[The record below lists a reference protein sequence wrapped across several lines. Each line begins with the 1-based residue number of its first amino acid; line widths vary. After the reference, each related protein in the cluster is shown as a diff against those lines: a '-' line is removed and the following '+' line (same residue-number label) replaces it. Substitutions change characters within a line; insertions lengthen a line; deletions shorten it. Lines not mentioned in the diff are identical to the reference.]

1 MNFHQRHWLL
11 FAALL
16 LACANSLLPAR
27 EVEEPSPAQLARD
40 RVVVESLLRIK
51 DIDITGNEKLQASV
65 VRYAATIRGQESYF
79 RLAQRFRIVSL
90 DKDLFALAIEDP
102 SGTAGVRS
110 AQVLAA
116 AGQLSRFIQATR
128 STNSTVAAGAATV
141 LGQLDDPRIPPVLVS
156 LIPDKTLSRSI
167 RTAATYSLGKS
178 LAGQRALLRVVQEK
192 QLPDDLTV
200 SATNVLFSSP
210 DMKVREGAAEHL
222 TLLPTADAT
231 PLPPIPVLLKQPGDQ
246 LLGKVVFN
254 KAGTCIKCHRVRG
267 EGKEVGPDLSEIGS
281 KLTKEALLVSI
292 LDPSAGIS
300 HNYETYNIVLNSGNI
315 LSGILVSKTAESI
328 TIKTAEAIDKI
339 IVLADIEEMVKSP
352 VSLMPADIQ
361 KAMTAK
367 DLVNLL
373 AFLST
378 LKKK

>member
-1 MNFHQRHWLL
+1 MAILHRIWLIPP
-11 FAALL
+11 ALL
-16 LACANSLLPAR
+16 MAIAIHAEPA
-27 EVEEPSPAQLARD
+27 PGQDNPDTAQLARD
-40 RVVVESLLRIK
+40 RVVAESLLRIK

-65 VRYAATIRGQESYF
+65 VRYAATIRGQETYF
-79 RLAQRFRIVSL
+79 LLAQRFRIPGL
-90 DKDLFALAIEDP
+90 DKDLFQLATSDP

-116 AGQLSRFIQATR
+116 AGQLSRFIQALR
-128 STNSTVAAGAATV
+128 SGDATVAVGAATV
-141 LGQLDDPRIPPVLVS
+141 LGQLDDPEIAGALVS
-156 LIPDKTLSRSI
+156 LIPDKSLPRSI
-167 RTAATYSLGKS
+167 RTAAAYSLGKS

-210 DMKVREGAAEHL
+210 DRVIREGAAKHL
-222 TLLPTADAT
+222 TLPPTADAT
-231 PLPPIPVLLKQPGDQ
+231 PLPPIPVLLKQPGDH
-246 LLGKVVFN
+246 LLGKDVFN

-300 HNYETYNIVLNSGNI
+300 HDYETYNIVLNSGNI
-315 LSGILVSKTAESI
+315 VSGILVSKTEAAI
-328 TIKTAEAIDKI
+328 TIKTAEAIDK
-339 IVLADIEEMVKSP
+339 VFLLSNIEEMTKSP

>member
-1 MNFHQRHWLL
+1 MKLL
-11 FAALL
+11 HRIWPIFSALL
-16 LACANSLLPAR
+16 LAFAINVQPAPGQ
-27 EVEEPSPAQLARD
+27 ENLDPAQLARD
-40 RVVVESLLRIK
+40 RVVAESLLRIK
-51 DIDITGNEKLQASV
+51 DIDITDNEKLQASV
-65 VRYAATIRGQESYF
+65 VRYASTIRGQETYF
-79 RLAQRFRIVSL
+79 LLAQRFRIPGL
-90 DKDLFALAIEDP
+90 DKDLFQLATSDP

-116 AGQLSRFIQATR
+116 AGQLSRFIQALR
-128 STNSTVAAGAATV
+128 SDDATLAVGAATV
-141 LGQLDDPRIPPVLVS
+141 LGQLDDAGIPRALVS
-156 LIPDKTLSRSI
+156 LLPDKSLPRSI

-210 DMKVREGAAEHL
+210 DMAILEGAAEHL
-222 TLLPTADAT
+222 MLPPTADAT
-231 PLPPIPVLLKQPGDQ
+231 PLPPIPILLKQRGDH
-246 LLGKVVFN
+246 LLGKDVFN

-300 HNYETYNIVLNSGNI
+300 HNYETYRIILNSGNVV
-315 LSGILVSKTAESI
+315 SGILVSKTDAAI
-328 TIKTAEAIDKI
+328 TIKTAEAIDK
-339 IVLADIEEMVKSP
+339 VLLLSDIDEMSKSP

-378 LKKK
+378 LKKQ

>member
-1 MNFHQRHWLL
+1 MNCNQRNWLL
-11 FAALL
+11 FTALL
-16 LACANSLLPAR
+16 LACAIRLLPALGT
-27 EVEEPSPAQLARD
+27 EEPSPAQLARD

-51 DIDITGNEKLQASV
+51 NIDITGNDKLQASV
-65 VRYAATIRGQESYF
+65 VRYAATIRGQEPYF
-79 RLAQRFRIVSL
+79 RLAQRFRIAAL
-90 DKDLFALAIEDP
+90 DEDLFKLAISDP
-102 SGTAGVRS
+102 SGTPGVRS
-110 AQVLAA
+110 AQVLAS

-128 STNSTVAAGAATV
+128 STDTAVAVGAATV
-141 LGQLDDPRIPPVLVS
+141 LGQLDDPGIPPALIS
-156 LIPDKTLSRSI
+156 LIPDKAISRSI

-178 LAGQRALLRVVQEK
+178 LAGQRALLHVVQEK
-192 QLPDDLTV
+192 QLPEDLTV
-200 SATNVLFSSP
+200 SATNALFSSP
-210 DMKVREGAAEHL
+210 DMKIREGAAEHL
-222 TLLPTADAT
+222 TLPPTADAT

-315 LSGILVSKTAESI
+315 ISGILVSKTAESI
-328 TIKTAEAIDKI
+328 TIKTVEAIDK
-339 IVLADIEEMVKSP
+339 VFALSDIEEMAKSP

-361 KAMTAK
+361 KAMTAN

-378 LKKK
+378 LKKQ

>member
-1 MNFHQRHWLL
+1 M
-11 FAALL
+11 
-16 LACANSLLPAR
+16 
-27 EVEEPSPAQLARD
+27 
-40 RVVVESLLRIK
+40 
-51 DIDITGNEKLQASV
+51 
-65 VRYAATIRGQESYF
+65 
-79 RLAQRFRIVSL
+79 
-90 DKDLFALAIEDP
+90 
-102 SGTAGVRS
+102 
-110 AQVLAA
+110 
-116 AGQLSRFIQATR
+116 
-128 STNSTVAAGAATV
+128 
-141 LGQLDDPRIPPVLVS
+141 
-156 LIPDKTLSRSI
+156 
-167 RTAATYSLGKS
+167 
-178 LAGQRALLRVVQEK
+178 
-192 QLPDDLTV
+192 
-200 SATNVLFSSP
+200 
-210 DMKVREGAAEHL
+210 
-222 TLLPTADAT
+222 
-231 PLPPIPVLLKQPGDQ
+231 
-246 LLGKVVFN
+246 FN

-339 IVLADIEEMVKSP
+339 IALSDIEEMVKSP

>member
-1 MNFHQRHWLL
+1 MNCHQLHWS
-11 FAALL
+11 FFTALL
-16 LACANSLLPAR
+16 LASAARLLPAA
-27 EVEEPSPAQLARD
+27 EAAEPSPAQLARD

-51 DIDITGNEKLQASV
+51 NIDITGNTKLQESV
-65 VRYAATIRGQESYF
+65 LRHAATIRGQESYF
-79 RLAQRFRIVSL
+79 RLAQRFRIAAL
-90 DKDLFALAIEDP
+90 DEDLFKLAIEDP

-116 AGQLSRFIQATR
+116 AGQLSRFIHAIR
-128 STNSTVAAGAATV
+128 STDPIVAVGAATV
-141 LGQLDDPRIPPVLVS
+141 LGQLDAPGIPPALVS
-156 LIPDKTLSRSI
+156 LLPDKTLARSI

-178 LAGQRALLRVVQEK
+178 LAGQRALLLVVQDK
-192 QLPDDLTV
+192 KLPDDLTV

-210 DMKVREGAAEHL
+210 DMKIRDGAAEHL
-222 TLLPTADAT
+222 TLPPTADAT
-231 PLPPIPVLLKQPGDQ
+231 PLPPIRILLQEPGDQ
-246 LLGKVVFN
+246 LLGKEVFS

-300 HNYETYNIVLNSGNI
+300 HNYETYNIVLASGNI
-315 LSGILVSKTAESI
+315 ISGILVSKTAESI
-328 TIKTAEAIDKI
+328 TIKTAEAIDKVFAI
-339 IVLADIEEMVKSP
+339 SDIEEMVKSP

-361 KAMTAK
+361 KGMTAK

-378 LKKK
+378 LKKQ